1 MYLGRSSGR
10 GGWSLGYGLKTI
22 FSTDINKLLAYYADD
37 SGGKIS
43 GGKASGLCCTQRN
56 VLRSLLRNTLHSI
69 LRLMEKHIRKVTRV
83 GKRSLSVV
91 IPADIVRELGIRER
105 QKLVV
110 RRSGQKIIIED
121 WKE

>member
-1 MYLGRSSGR
+1 M
-10 GGWSLGYGLKTI
+10 
-22 FSTDINKLLAYYADD
+22 
-37 SGGKIS
+37 
-43 GGKASGLCCTQRN
+43 
-56 VLRSLLRNTLHSI
+56 LRSLLRNTLRSI

>member
-1 MYLGRSSGR
+1 
-10 GGWSLGYGLKTI
+10 
-22 FSTDINKLLAYYADD
+22 
-37 SGGKIS
+37 
-43 GGKASGLCCTQRN
+43 
-56 VLRSLLRNTLHSI
+56 VLRSLLRNTLRSI